1 MHDYLYVGIPLR
13 HPSLVGVIM
22 RIAELVS
29 YPIPLPPIYPLT
41 ALPMNLL
48 TSYARWLHLRWP
60 AGIPEPLPETGPE
73 GLTAV
78 SGIRI
83 AGDLLGIP
91 LLKFA
96 VDSGAKAVQAFI
108 DEQAFQEPCKKH
120 PDTYDLAIIG
130 GGVAGLSAALAAHKA
145 RLKFVIYEASEPFAT
160 IANFTNGKPIYTYPK
175 AFRPSG
181 DIKLT
186 ATRKEALLA
195 ELQQHAVA
203 ANIQFQLRRVD
214 SIVRDDKRLVL
225 QFNDQQGNAYAKRV
239 LVCTGRN
246 GEHSTLNVP
255 GEGLAKV
262 HNRLFDPND
271 YQGRKVLVVGGG
283 DSALETAISL
293 FEAGAVVALSYRGSE
308 FSRPKPD
315 NIAKAQALLG
325 ENILFS
331 SQVVSITEEQVQLQ
345 QSGKMIALAND
356 AVFVMIG
363 RKAPIDFLKRLG
375 IPVRGQ
381 WSAGKFASLALVL
394 MLVAFLYSGKSGSG
408 SVFDWLFA
416 RGLTP
421 SNLDFSAWPDDNPWL
436 RVLQPALATTGFYY
450 ELAYTLVIAG
460 FGWRR
465 IARTPTPY
473 IRRQTLSLLAVQA
486 IPLFLLPFVVLPIA
500 GEFGVFD
507 SGAAS
512 WLADQLFPYS
522 DQTGNREYWRSVGFI
537 LAWPLFIANV
547 FTEQPNYTWLAIG
560 FLQTFVLLPWLVY
573 RYGKG
578 VYCGWICS
586 CGALAE
592 TLGDAQRTKMPH
604 GPIWNKLNLAG
615 QAILAVALLLLAL
628 RIAAWVGTGTTV
640 GEGLAAVF
648 LQAAY
653 QFELFGIPLN
663 YAEVVDYF
671 LAGILGLGLYFHF
684 SGRTW
689 CRFFCPLA
697 ALMHIYA
704 RFSQFRIFAD
714 KDKCISCNI
723 CTTVCHQGIDVM
735 AFANKGKAM
744 EDPQC
749 VRCSAC
755 VSSCPTGTLSFGRLR
770 SDGTVML
777 DKLPASPVQMR
788 EGV

>member
-1 MHDYLYVGIPLR
+1 
-13 HPSLVGVIM
+13 
-22 RIAELVS
+22 
-29 YPIPLPPIYPLT
+29 
-41 ALPMNLL
+41 MNLL
-48 TSYARWLHLRWP
+48 NSYCRWLHLRWP
-60 AGIPEPLPETGPE
+60 AGIPEALPETGKD

-83 AGDLLGIP
+83 AGDLLGVP

-96 VDSGAKAVQAFI
+96 VDSGAKAVRAFI
-108 DEQAFQEPCKKH
+108 DEPAFKEPCKSH
-120 PDTYDLAIIG
+120 ANMFDLAIIG
-130 GGVAGLSAALAAHKA
+130 GGVAGLSAALEAHKA
-145 RLKFVIYEASEPFAT
+145 GLKFVIYEASEPFAT

-175 AFRPSG
+175 TFQPAG
-181 DIKLT
+181 DVKLT
-186 ATRKEALLA
+186 AARKEELLA
-195 ELQQHAVA
+195 QLQQQAVA

-214 SIVRDDKRLVL
+214 SIVSDDKHLTLRFNGCENLVRCR
-225 QFNDQQGNAYAKRV
+225 RV

-262 HNRLFDPND
+262 HNRLFDPGD
-271 YQGRKVLVVGGG
+271 YQNRKVLVVGGG

-293 FEAGAVVALSYRGSE
+293 HEAGAEVTLSYRGGE
-308 FSRPKPD
+308 FSRPKPE
-315 NIAKAQALLG
+315 NIAKAQALLAG
-325 ENILFS
+325 RILFN
-331 SQVVSITEEQVQLQ
+331 SQVQGITENHVHLQ
-345 QSGKMIALAND
+345 QSGYGNPLELAND

-381 WSAGKFASLALVL
+381 WSAGKFAGLGLALLLVL
-394 MLVAFLYSGKSGSG
+394 LIYGWKSPDSA
-408 SVFDWLFA
+408 VFAWSFA
-416 RGLTP
+416 HGLSP
-421 SNLDFSAWPDDNPWL
+421 VNLDFLAWPDDNPWL
-436 RVLQPALATTGFYY
+436 RGLQPALASSGFYY

-460 FGWRR
+460 FGLRR

-473 IRRQTLSLLAVQA
+473 VRRQTLSLLAVQA
-486 IPLFLLPFVVLPIA
+486 IPLFLLPFVILPIA
-500 GEFGVFD
+500 GELGFFD
-507 SGAAS
+507 SGAAA
-512 WLADQLFPYS
+512 WLADQLFPYNEQIGS
-522 DQTGNREYWRSVGFI
+522 REYWRSVGFI
-537 LAWPLFIANV
+537 LAWPLFIANA
-547 FTEQPNYTWLAIG
+547 FSEQPLIAWLAIG

-604 GPIWNKLNLAG
+604 GPVWNRLNMAG
-615 QAILAVALLLLAL
+615 QVILAVALLLLAV
-628 RIAAWVGTGTTV
+628 RIVAWAWAGSALGDS
-640 GEGLAAVF
+640 LSAVF
-648 LQAAY
+648 AQAAY
-653 QFELFGIPLN
+653 RFKPFGVPLN
-663 YAEVVDYF
+663 YADVVDYF

-735 AFANKGKAM
+735 AFANKGKPM

-755 VSSCPTGTLSFGRLR
+755 VSGCPTGTLTFGRLR
-770 SDGTVML
+770 SDGTVLL

-788 EGV
+788 ENV

>member
-1 MHDYLYVGIPLR
+1 
-13 HPSLVGVIM
+13 
-22 RIAELVS
+22 
-29 YPIPLPPIYPLT
+29 
-41 ALPMNLL
+41 MNLL
-48 TSYARWLHLRWP
+48 SSYAHWLHLRWP
-60 AGIPEPLPETGPE
+60 AGIPEPLPETGPD

-78 SGIRI
+78 NGIRI

-108 DEQAFQEPCKKH
+108 DEQAFKEPCKNH

-130 GGVAGLSAALAAHKA
+130 GGVSGLSAALAAHKA
-145 RLKFVIYEASEPFAT
+145 GLKFVIYEAVEPFAT

-175 AFRPSG
+175 TFQPAG

-195 ELQQHAVA
+195 ELQQQAVA
-203 ANIQFQLRRVD
+203 ANIQFQLRKVD
-214 SIVRDDKRLVL
+214 SIVRDDKRLAL
-225 QFNDQQGNAYAKRV
+225 QFNDAHGHAYAKRV

-262 HNRLFDPND
+262 HNRLFDPGD

-293 FEAGAVVALSYRGSE
+293 CEAGAEVTLSYRGSE

-315 NIAKAQALLG
+315 NIVKAQTLLG
-325 ENILFS
+325 NAIWFN
-331 SQVVSITEEQVQLQ
+331 SQVIEITKDKVLLSRAD
-345 QSGKMIALAND
+345 SGLEMLSNE

-375 IPVRGQ
+375 IPARGQ
-381 WSAGKFASLALVL
+381 WSAGKFANLLLVL
-394 MLVAFLYSGKSGSG
+394 LLVALIYSGKSGSG
-408 SVFDWLFA
+408 SVFSWLFNHS
-416 RGLTP
+416 LTP
-421 SNLDFSAWPDDNPWL
+421 ANIDFSRWPDDQAWL
-436 RVLQPALATTGFYY
+436 RALQPALASCGFYY
-450 ELAYTLVIAG
+450 ELAYTLVIG
-460 FGWRR
+460 LFGWRR
-465 IARTPTPY
+465 ITRTPTPY
-473 IRRQTLSLLAVQA
+473 VKRQTLTLFAIQA
-486 IPLFLLPFVVLPIA
+486 IPLFLLPFVLLPIA
-500 GEFGVFD
+500 GEFGAFD
-507 SGAAS
+507 SGVAA

-522 DQTGNREYWRSVGFI
+522 EQTGNREYWRSVGFI

-547 FTEQPNYTWLAIG
+547 FTEQPNYAWLAIG
-560 FLQTFVLLPWLVY
+560 FGQTFVLLPWLVY

-578 VYCGWICS
+578 AYCGWICS

-604 GPIWNKLNLAG
+604 GSIWNKLNMAG
-615 QAILAVALLLLAL
+615 QAILAVAILLLLL
-628 RIAAWVGTGTTV
+628 RIAAWALVDSPV
-640 GEGLAAVF
+640 GETLADIF
-648 LQAAY
+648 TQATY
-653 QFELFGIPLN
+653 QFKLFGIPLN

-755 VSSCPTGTLSFGRLR
+755 VSGCPTGTFNVRTLAF
-770 SDGTVML
+770 
-777 DKLPASPVQMR
+777 
-788 EGV
+788 